1 VGEQTVKWPGRIKT
15 LFGYKTLI
23 GIVSPIIA
31 VGLAFVVG
39 GIIIL
44 VFISSLILTDRTL
57 VELEGRGVPRAV
69 IENLELLK
77 GKEYIDKTEFE
88 NDVKS
93 GIGEENYEQYGS
105 LIADHAL
112 TRENPIQVYKQ
123 IFNAALKDRN
133 GWGNVIY
140 RATPL
145 IFTGLAV
152 AFAFQC
158 GLFNI
163 GGEGQMVM
171 GGFAITWIGFTLTG
185 LPPFLLIPLC
195 IVCGAFIGGLWGGI
209 PGYLKAKLGV
219 HEVVNT
225 IMMNW
230 IAVAL
235 TQYLT
240 MAYKPPESWI
250 PHTFEIAEGAQ
261 LSRLF
266 RYLNP
271 LGIDFPRSN
280 LVNTAVFLAIAVV
293 IVVSYILKRTKLG
306 YEIRAVGFNP
316 TAAECAGINVA
327 KNTILAMAI
336 SGAIAGLAGVN
347 QVMGYKHRFRY
358 GVFGGLGFDGIGVA
372 LIGRNS
378 PFGVVLAAL
387 LFGILD
393 HGGLAIDVSTKVPR
407 EIVLVLKAI
416 ILIFVVLSTEI
427 SRRIT
432 NFIQKREKGR
442 R

>member
-1 VGEQTVKWPGRIKT
+1 M
-15 LFGYKTLI
+15 YKTLM
-23 GIVSPIIA
+23 GILSPIVA
-31 VGLAFVVG
+31 VVLAFAAG

-44 VFISSLILTDRTL
+44 VFISSFILTESSLMR
-57 VELEGRGVPRAV
+57 LEAKGVPTAV
-69 IENLELLK
+69 IHKLNEMK
-77 GKEYIDKTEFE
+77 DIEYSNKAEFE
-88 NDVKS
+88 KEVASK
-93 GIGEENYEQYGS
+93 IGETPYAQFGP
-105 LIADHAL
+105 LIMRYARN
-112 TRENPIQVYKQ
+112 RENPVSVYNE
-123 IFNAALKDRN
+123 IFKAALSDRN
-133 GWGNVIY
+133 GWGNVLY

-171 GGFAITWIGFTLTG
+171 GGFAITWIGFTFTG
-185 LPPFLLIPLC
+185 LPSFLLIPLC
-195 IVCGAFIGGLWGGI
+195 AATGALAGAIWGGI
-209 PGYLKAKLGV
+209 PGYLKARLGV

-240 MAYKPPESWI
+240 MAYKPPDTMI
-250 PHTFEIAEGAQ
+250 PHTYKIAEAAQ
-261 LSRLF
+261 LSRLYH
-266 RYLNP
+266 YLNP

-280 LVNTAVFLAIAVV
+280 LINTSVFLAIAVV
-293 IVVSYILKRTKLG
+293 VIVGFILRRTKLG
-306 YEIRAVGFNP
+306 YEIRACGLSP
-316 TAAECAGINVA
+316 SAAECGGISVA
-327 KNTILAMAI
+327 KNVVLAMAI

-358 GVFGGLGFDGIGVA
+358 GVFEGLGFDGIGVA
-372 LIGRNS
+372 LIGKS
-378 PFGVVLAAL
+378 TPFGVVLAAI

-407 EIVLVLKAI
+407 EIILVLKAA
-416 ILIFVVLSTEI
+416 ILIFVVVSTEI
-427 SRRIT
+427 SKRLLS
-432 NFIQKREKGR
+432 FIQKRQEGQA
-442 R
+442 